1 MAGAL
6 KRISMK
12 TSSSKESIIT
22 ITEKFDKGYITR
34 TVSINGRTYYSQTK
48 DLQLLKNELND
59 SFVDR
64 FFKCIN
70 HVSQSNRLDYIDDI
84 TNNSGDFFYFISQRR
99 LQFLNFK
106 QKFFYFLLKNI
117 FFHGES
123 ATIEQIKR
131 TLINFQVKRRG
142 AKL

>member
-48 DLQLLKNELND
+48 DLQLLKNELNA
-59 SFVDR
+59 S
-64 FFKCIN
+64 
-70 HVSQSNRLDYIDDI
+70 
-84 TNNSGDFFYFISQRR
+84 
-99 LQFLNFK
+99 LQ
-106 QKFFYFLLKNI
+106 
-117 FFHGES
+117 
-123 ATIEQIKR
+123 
-131 TLINFQVKRRG
+131 
-142 AKL
+142 